1 MLHPRKVSFFDKAGR
16 TSKRPASAGRFELQ
30 GHLQF
35 LQFLASEAFLEA
47 FACLPAFA
55 LELSLA
61 AEACLPFALDPVF
74 SMFTPLGGRP
84 VFRLLPV
91 EGSMPLRSWFYTS
104 PAGVIPPYPP
114 CGGII
119 PPHPLVRVLHPR
131 APASHSVRF
140 RRHCAALRR
149 SARLPHGCSLSH
161 RENAD
166 VRPAPRFL
174 TPLKNYRGAL

>member
-74 SMFTPLGGRP
+74 SMFTPLGDRP

-91 EGSMPLRSWFYTS
+91 EGSMPLCSWFYTS
-104 PAGVIPPYPP
+104 PAGVFPPYPP

-119 PPHPLVRVLHPR
+119 PPHPLARVLHPR
-131 APASHSVRF
+131 AHF
-140 RRHCAALRR
+140 RRQAFISAAPAMKRR
-149 SARLPHGCSLSH
+149 LHSSCSACKHAH
-161 RENAD
+161 R
-166 VRPAPRFL
+166 
-174 TPLKNYRGAL
+174 TSS

>member
-74 SMFTPLGGRP
+74 SMFTPLGDRP

-91 EGSMPLRSWFYTS
+91 EGSMPLRSWFYTFLVGELF
-104 PAGVIPPYPP
+104 PHTPLRGD
-114 CGGII
+114 
-119 PPHPLVRVLHPR
+119 HPLALL
-131 APASHSVRF
+131 F
-140 RRHCAALRR
+140 AARR
-149 SARLPHGCSLSH
+149 SSRLRL
-161 RENAD
+161 R
-166 VRPAPRFL
+166 
-174 TPLKNYRGAL
+174 

>member
-1 MLHPRKVSFFDKAGR
+1 MLHHRKVSFFDKAGR

-74 SMFTPLGGRP
+74 SMFTPLGDRP

-91 EGSMPLRSWFYTS
+91 EGSMSLRSWFYTFL
-104 PAGVIPPYPP
+104 AGE
-114 CGGII
+114 
-119 PPHPLVRVLHPR
+119 LFPR
-131 APASHSVRF
+131 ATF
-140 RRHCAALRR
+140 RRQAFI
-149 SARLPHGCSLSH
+149 SARSCCRIQRNINMLPSSDMGVLFSPLLRVWIRCSS
-161 RENAD
+161 
-166 VRPAPRFL
+166 
-174 TPLKNYRGAL
+174 

>member
-1 MLHPRKVSFFDKAGR
+1 MWGYNTPTGSSRMLHPRKVSFFDKAGR
-16 TSKRPASAGRFELQ
+16 TSKRPALAGRFELQ

-74 SMFTPLGGRP
+74 SMFTPLGDRP

-104 PAGVIPPYPP
+104 L
-114 CGGII
+114 CGGIVS
-119 PPHPLVRVLHPR
+119 LFAAKRSSRL
-131 APASHSVRF
+131 APAMKRRLHSS
-140 RRHCAALRR
+140 C
-149 SARLPHGCSLSH
+149 SACWHAH
-161 RENAD
+161 R
-166 VRPAPRFL
+166 
-174 TPLKNYRGAL
+174 TSS

>member
-74 SMFTPLGGRP
+74 SMFTPLGDHP

-91 EGSMPLRSWFYTS
+91 EGSMPHRLWFYTS
-104 PAGVIPPYPP
+104 PAGVLFHFSPPSVHLGSEFLSCSEKNKFPSSDIEVLLSPLLRVPPKTIPPE
-114 CGGII
+114 G
-119 PPHPLVRVLHPR
+119 
-131 APASHSVRF
+131 
-140 RRHCAALRR
+140 
-149 SARLPHGCSLSH
+149 
-161 RENAD
+161 
-166 VRPAPRFL
+166 APRF
-174 TPLKNYRGAL
+174 

>member
-74 SMFTPLGGRP
+74 SMFTPLGDRP

-91 EGSMPLRSWFYTS
+91 EGSMPLRSWFYTFLVGELFPRAIFRRQAFISARSCCRIQRNINMLPSSDMGVLLS
-104 PAGVIPPYPP
+104 PLLRVPPKTIPP
-114 CGGII
+114 CG
-119 PPHPLVRVLHPR
+119 
-131 APASHSVRF
+131 
-140 RRHCAALRR
+140 
-149 SARLPHGCSLSH
+149 
-161 RENAD
+161 
-166 VRPAPRFL
+166 APRF
-174 TPLKNYRGAL
+174 

>member
-74 SMFTPLGGRP
+74 SMFTPLGDRP

-91 EGSMPLRSWFYTS
+91 EGSMPLRSWFYTF
-104 PAGVIPPYPP
+104 
-114 CGGII
+114 
-119 PPHPLVRVLHPR
+119 LVGELFPR
-131 APASHSVRF
+131 AIF
-140 RRHCAALRR
+140 RRQAFI
-149 SARLPHGCSLSH
+149 SARACDEAATTFLVLRMPACSPHFVIEVALS
-161 RENAD
+161 
-166 VRPAPRFL
+166 PY
-174 TPLKNYRGAL
+174 TPLKARE

>member
-61 AEACLPFALDPVF
+61 AEACLLFALDPVF
-74 SMFTPLGGRP
+74 SMFTPLGDRP
-84 VFRLLPV
+84 VFRLLSV
-91 EGSMPLRSWFYTS
+91 EGSMPLRSWFYTF
-104 PAGVIPPYPP
+104 
-114 CGGII
+114 
-119 PPHPLVRVLHPR
+119 LVGELFPR
-131 APASHSVRF
+131 ATS
-140 RRHCAALRR
+140 RRQAFI
-149 SARLPHGCSLSH
+149 SARACDEAATTFLVLRTRARSPHFVIAVALS
-161 RENAD
+161 
-166 VRPAPRFL
+166 PY
-174 TPLKNYRGAL
+174 TPLKARE

>member
-74 SMFTPLGGRP
+74 SMFTPLGDHP

-104 PAGVIPPYPP
+104 PAGVFPPYPP
-114 CGGII
+114 CGGINTPTPPCEGII
-119 PPHPLVRVLHPR
+119 PSRSRALYNKNAPSVAGAAATLGAILYIKVR
-131 APASHSVRF
+131 
-140 RRHCAALRR
+140 
-149 SARLPHGCSLSH
+149 G
-161 RENAD
+161 
-166 VRPAPRFL
+166 
-174 TPLKNYRGAL
+174 RGA

>member
-74 SMFTPLGGRP
+74 SMFTPLGDHP

-91 EGSMPLRSWFYTS
+91 EGSMSLRSWFYTS
-104 PAGVIPPYPP
+104 PAGVFPPYPP
-114 CGGII
+114 LWGYYT
-119 PPHPLVRVLHPR
+119 PHPLARGLHPR
-131 APASHSVRF
+131 APF
-140 RRHCAALRR
+140 RRQTFISAAPAMKRR
-149 SARLPHGCSLSH
+149 LIYPT
-161 RENAD
+161 ENTFGGD
-166 VRPAPRFL
+166 P
-174 TPLKNYRGAL
+174 

>member
-16 TSKRPASAGRFELQ
+16 TSKRPVLAGRFELQ

-74 SMFTPLGGRP
+74 SMFTPLGDRP

-91 EGSMPLRSWFYTS
+91 EGSMPLRSWFYTFLAGELFPPRHFS
-104 PAGVIPPYPP
+104 PPSVHLGSELLSYSKEYKYAA
-114 CGGII
+114 
-119 PPHPLVRVLHPR
+119 VL
-131 APASHSVRF
+131 
-140 RRHCAALRR
+140 
-149 SARLPHGCSLSH
+149 
-161 RENAD
+161 
-166 VRPAPRFL
+166 
-174 TPLKNYRGAL
+174 

>member
-16 TSKRPASAGRFELQ
+16 TSKRPALAGRFELQ

-74 SMFTPLGGRP
+74 SMFTPLGDHP

-91 EGSMPLRSWFYTS
+91 EGSMPLHSWFYTS
-104 PAGVIPPYPP
+104 PAGE
-114 CGGII
+114 
-119 PPHPLVRVLHPR
+119 LFPR
-131 APASHSVRF
+131 APLRGCYTLALPYF
-140 RRHCAALRR
+140 FIIEMRRALRLRPQR
-149 SARLPHGCSLSH
+149 SAQYYIK
-161 RENAD
+161 
-166 VRPAPRFL
+166 VRG
-174 TPLKNYRGAL
+174 RGA

>member
-74 SMFTPLGGRP
+74 SMFTPLGDHP

-91 EGSMPLRSWFYTS
+91 EGSMPPLARFYT
-104 PAGVIPPYPP
+104 
-114 CGGII
+114 
-119 PPHPLVRVLHPR
+119 
-131 APASHSVRF
+131 
-140 RRHCAALRR
+140 RR
-149 SARLPHGCSLSH
+149 STSSIMGVLLAPFLRVSPSFTPPKILS
-161 RENAD
+161 AG
-166 VRPAPRFL
+166 
-174 TPLKNYRGAL
+174 TPIVPP

>member
-91 EGSMPLRSWFYTS
+91 EGSMPLRSGFYTS
-104 PAGVIPPYPP
+104 L
-114 CGGII
+114 CGGIVS
-119 PPHPLVRVLHPR
+119 PRHFSQPSVHLGSEFLSCSKEYKYATVL
-131 APASHSVRF
+131 
-140 RRHCAALRR
+140 
-149 SARLPHGCSLSH
+149 
-161 RENAD
+161 
-166 VRPAPRFL
+166 
-174 TPLKNYRGAL
+174 